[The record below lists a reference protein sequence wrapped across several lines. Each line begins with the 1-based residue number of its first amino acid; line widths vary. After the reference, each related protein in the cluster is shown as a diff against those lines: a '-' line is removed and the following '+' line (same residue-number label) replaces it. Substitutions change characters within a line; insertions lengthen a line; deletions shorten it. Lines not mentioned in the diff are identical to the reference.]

1 MTPLAHDLIHSSR
14 THMFTR
20 ARTIIFWMHLAA
32 GVTAGVVIF
41 IMSVTGALL
50 AFQRQILSVLERNQR
65 WVDVAPGAR
74 RLDAGALVHAA
85 AAARPGVQPVSL
97 TLEADPA
104 AAALVAFGQAGNVY
118 VDPYTGAI
126 LGVGSAPARAFFRT
140 MTDWHRW
147 LGRNGEGR
155 NSARS
160 ITGASNLAF
169 LGLAVTGLF
178 LWWPRQC
185 TAARVRNAMRLD
197 LIARGKARDFNWHTV
212 IGFWCAPVLI
222 ILTATGVVISYPW
235 ATNLVYRVSG
245 SPSPAASQTPSAPAS
260 VPASSASRV
269 APAVNV
275 PGNLGHLWNRAA
287 DQMPGW
293 GSMVMRLPARS
304 GAPVSFTIT
313 DAAHWNQFARS
324 QLTLDGKTGDVVRW
338 EPYAATS
345 RGQKVRG
352 WMRFAHTGELGGVF
366 AQAVAGVACVG
377 GAFLVWTGLALA
389 LRRVRAWRTAKPRE
403 TMRAA

>member
-1 MTPLAHDLIHSSR
+1 
-14 THMFTR
+14 MFTR

-50 AFQRQILSVLERNQR
+50 AFQPQILRVLERDQR
-65 WVDVAPGAR
+65 LVDVAHGAR
-74 RLDAGALVHAA
+74 RLDTSALVRAA
-85 AAARPGVQPVSL
+85 AAARPGVQPVSF
-97 TLEADPA
+97 TLEADPT
-104 AAALVAFGQAGNVY
+104 AAALVAFGPAGNVY
-118 VDPYTGAI
+118 VNPYTGTI
-126 LGVGSAPARAFFRT
+126 LGSGSPRARAFFRT

-147 LGRNGEGR
+147 LGQNGEGR
-155 NSARS
+155 NTARS

-169 LGLAVTGLF
+169 LGLAVSGLF
-178 LWWPRQC
+178 LWWPRQW
-185 TAARVRNAMRLD
+185 TRSRFRNAMRLD
-197 LIARGKARDFNWHTV
+197 LAAHGKARDFNWHTV

-222 ILTATGVVISYPW
+222 VLTASGAVISYPW
-235 ATNLVYRVSG
+235 ATNLVYRLSG
-245 SPSPAASQTPSAPAS
+245 SAPPAAPQTPSAPAS
-260 VPASSASRV
+260 APASSASQV
-269 APAVNV
+269 ASTVNV
-275 PGNLGHLWNRAA
+275 PGNLEHLWNRAV

-293 GSMVMRLPARS
+293 GSMVMRLPARP
-304 GAPVSFTIT
+304 GAPVAFTIT

-324 QLTLDGKTGDVVRW
+324 QLILDGKTGDVVRW

>member
-1 MTPLAHDLIHSSR
+1 
-14 THMFTR
+14 MFTR

-50 AFQRQILSVLERNQR
+50 AFQPQILRVLERDQR
-65 WVDVAPGAR
+65 LVDVAHGAR
-74 RLDAGALVHAA
+74 RLDTSALVRAA
-85 AAARPGVQPVSL
+85 AAARPGVQPVSF
-97 TLEADPA
+97 TLEADPT
-104 AAALVAFGQAGNVY
+104 AAALVAFGPAGNVY
-118 VDPYTGAI
+118 VNPYTGTI
-126 LGVGSAPARAFFRT
+126 LGSGSPRARAFFRT

-147 LGRNGEGR
+147 LGQNGEGR
-155 NSARS
+155 NTARS

-169 LGLAVTGLF
+169 LGLAVSGLF
-178 LWWPRQC
+178 LWWPRQW
-185 TAARVRNAMRLD
+185 TRSRFRNAMRLD
-197 LIARGKARDFNWHTV
+197 LAAHGKARDFNWHTV

-222 ILTATGVVISYPW
+222 VLTASGAVISYPW
-235 ATNLVYRVSG
+235 ATNLVYRLSG
-245 SPSPAASQTPSAPAS
+245 SAPPAAPQTPSAPAS
-260 VPASSASRV
+260 APASSASQV
-269 APAVNV
+269 ASTVNV
-275 PGNLGHLWNRAA
+275 PGNLEHLWNRAV
-287 DQMPGW
+287 DQTPGW
-293 GSMVMRLPARS
+293 GSMVMRLPARP
-304 GAPVSFTIT
+304 GAPVAFTIT

-324 QLTLDGKTGDVVRW
+324 QLILDGKTGDVVRW